1 MYLKLQFGGS
11 PTYLCTI
18 KPEMSNTTIYKD
30 IKTKNKK
37 KKTPMFAVF
46 YDCCACDAWL
56 TREIIG
62 EGGCDFAA
70 TV

>member
-1 MYLKLQFGGS
+1 
-11 PTYLCTI
+11 
-18 KPEMSNTTIYKD
+18 
-30 IKTKNKK
+30 
-37 KKTPMFAVF
+37 MFAVF

-70 TV
+70 TVQIIVSHLKADADTFAFANVSRTEAI

>member
-37 KKTPMFAVF
+37 KKLLCLQCFMIVV
-46 YDCCACDAWL
+46 L
-56 TREIIG
+56 VMHG
-62 EGGCDFAA
+62 
-70 TV
+70 